1 MMQRYR
7 VEVVDKIK
15 NARSVE
21 VHQADSW
28 QSAVLSH
35 SWLGAE
41 FEGLKDKEDL
51 QRRAASYEYYIEVE
65 DLRDVQP

>member
-41 FEGLKDKEDL
+41 FEDLKNKEDL
-51 QRRAASYEYYIEVE
+51 QRRAASYEFYIEVE
-65 DLRDVQP
+65 NIRDVKS

>member
-15 NARSVE
+15 NVRSVE

-28 QSAVLSH
+28 QSAVLAH

-65 DLRDVQP
+65 GLRDVQS

>member
-1 MMQRYR
+1 MMQRYQ
-7 VEVVDKIK
+7 VTVVDKTV
-15 NARSVE
+15 NDTSVE

-51 QRRAASYEYYIEVE
+51 QRRAALYEYYIEVE

>member
-21 VHQADSW
+21 VHQAASW

-51 QRRAASYEYYIEVE
+51 QRRAALYEYYIEVE
-65 DLRDVQP
+65 DTRDDKS

>member
-1 MMQRYR
+1 MMQRYQ
-7 VEVVDKIK
+7 VTVVDKIC
-15 NARSVE
+15 NSRSIE

>member
-7 VEVVDKIK
+7 VEVVDKIE

-21 VHQADSW
+21 IHQADSW

-35 SWLGAE
+35 SWIGAE

-51 QRRAASYEYYIEVE
+51 QRRASSYEYYIEVE
-65 DLRDVQP
+65 DLRDVKS

>member
-1 MMQRYR
+1 MKRYQ
-7 VEVVDKIK
+7 VTVVDKIE

-35 SWLGAE
+35 SWIGAE

-51 QRRAASYEYYIEVE
+51 QRRASSYEYYIEVE
-65 DLRDVQP
+65 DLRDVKS

>member
-1 MMQRYR
+1 MRRYR
-7 VEVVDKIK
+7 VEVVDKIR
-15 NARSVE
+15 NSRSVE

-65 DLRDVQP
+65 DLRDVKP

>member
-41 FEGLKDKEDL
+41 FEGLKGKEDL
-51 QRRAASYEYYIEVE
+51 QRRAVSYEYCIEVE
-65 DLRDVQP
+65 DFRNVKP

>member
-1 MMQRYR
+1 MLQRYK
-7 VEVVDKIK
+7 VTVVDKIV
-15 NARSVE
+15 NDTSVE

-41 FEGLKDKEDL
+41 FEGLKGKKDL
-51 QRRAASYEYYIEVE
+51 QRRAASYEYCIDVE
-65 DLRDVQP
+65 DFRDVQP